1 MKTGAISA
9 AVGHVGRSQRSQ
21 ERDMNVRA
29 CFGLGLFLLAAT
41 ASASSG
47 SLTPEQKAGLCKI
60 QSTVNQ
66 LRAVYDDRGGVVVT
80 WRRVNPGGLLQYR
93 LPPRSYPVE
102 TRIALDGDAMNGRT
116 LENAWYDALS
126 TADRPQWFFPLVP
139 PGPHTVSVVQK
150 DECGNWGAAKVAVT
164 SAEDVDSSQVD
175 DVAATQLPDKIEFQ
189 AEITKKEAQDLS
201 AGANLKRYADCMVGS
216 NITKGKAAVAVIRR
230 QAKKFILKFVTSPL
244 TIVKHPVCLI
254 QATGGLHMPPDP
266 DAGVMICHPQS
277 GMYTQCPAGWETFY
291 KSSDGTKALDRMG
304 PGPLADGR
312 DDQSRLSCL
321 AVIYTKYNEYGR
333 NLDRAFED
341 AYLINQGCNKA
352 VPAGSR

>member
-1 MKTGAISA
+1 MK
-9 AVGHVGRSQRSQ
+9 
-21 ERDMNVRA
+21 VRA
-29 CFGLGLFLLAAT
+29 CFGLALLLLSAT
-41 ASASSG
+41 ATAANG
-47 SLTPEQKAGLCKI
+47 SLTPAQKAGLCKI

-80 WRRVNPGGLLQYR
+80 WQRVNPGGLLQYH

-102 TRIALDGDAMNGRT
+102 TRIALDGDAMQGRV

-139 PGPHTVSVVQK
+139 PGEHTVSVAQK
-150 DECGNWGAAKVAVT
+150 DECGDWDTAQVAVT
-164 SAEDVDSSQVD
+164 SGESGNANTPGRNDVP
-175 DVAATQLPDKIEFQ
+175 ATNIPAVVEFQ
-189 AEITKKEAQDLS
+189 AEITAEEAQDLS

-216 NITKGKAAVAVIRR
+216 SLTKGKAAVAVIRR
-230 QAKKFILKFVTSPL
+230 QAKKFVLKFVTSPL
-244 TIVKHPVCLI
+244 TVVNHARCLI
-254 QATGGLHMPPDP
+254 EATGGLHIPPDP

-277 GMYTQCPAGWETFY
+277 GMYTQCPNGWEDFY
-291 KSSDGTKALDRMG
+291 KSADGTKALDRMG
-304 PGPLADGR
+304 PGPLVDGQ

-321 AVIYTKYNEYGR
+321 AVIYSKYNEYGR

-341 AYLINQGCNKA
+341 TYLINQGCNKA